1 MRSLALFEG
10 FVLSALHIAAEA
22 VAIRTGSAFK
32 RDQTPRPPRSCASFC
47 IHRRFRKALAIFLSC
62 VAICGPG
69 INQFGSGN
77 KSLLLAPTLVDRI
90 KTPLCAPL
98 RGPDLFTVHHDPHR
112 IGMRTPEHPHRHPT
126 APLNRHLEAYLAHF
140 AIGHDILTRRKRLQ
154 KSGDFVVGR
163 LLFAPI
169 FQTNEKSSSPAN
181 RSSSGSAC

>member
-1 MRSLALFEG
+1 LKSLALFEG
-10 FVLSALHIAAEA
+10 FVLSSLHNAAEA

-90 KTPLCAPL
+90 KTPLCTPL
-98 RGPDLFTVHHDPHR
+98 RGPDLFAVHHDPHW
-112 IGMRTPEHPHRHPT
+112 IGMRAPAAPPNCSAQSAPRSLPRSLRHRPRHSYV
-126 APLNRHLEAYLAHF
+126 PLA
-140 AIGHDILTRRKRLQ
+140 
-154 KSGDFVVGR
+154 GR
-163 LLFAPI
+163 
-169 FQTNEKSSSPAN
+169 
-181 RSSSGSAC
+181 